1 MALVNHA
8 IFRDS
13 EIYTPK
19 SIFSKPSFGF
29 HSGNDLNPFP
39 GVDDPGNHQLR
50 VPWSPMSHGSV
61 QPRLEHVQGI
71 LSLRLWLLVSMGF
84 NGFPG
89 WAHFV
94 VSWTKGCVSNSEC
107 QKPLPF
113 TWHIQAQTISKLT
126 KKTHTYLK
134 YLGFWFFSNYPS
146 LFTFPGCKHPLFS
159 RLVPVS
165 HWTLNSPIVGPRPA
179 SQLWVCPKT
188 NGRVSFLS
196 WFVINFSFS
205 IL

>member
-1 MALVNHA
+1 MYIAYQKIKGIIRNDGFMAWVTHA

-94 VSWTKGCVSNSEC
+94 VSWTQGCVSNSEC
-107 QKPLPF
+107 Q
-113 TWHIQAQTISKLT
+113 IQL
-126 KKTHTYLK
+126 
-134 YLGFWFFSNYPS
+134 
-146 LFTFPGCKHPLFS
+146 
-159 RLVPVS
+159 
-165 HWTLNSPIVGPRPA
+165 
-179 SQLWVCPKT
+179 
-188 NGRVSFLS
+188 FLS
-196 WFVINFSFS
+196 LDIFKLRLYPKSLKETYIFEISWFLIFQ
-205 IL
+205 